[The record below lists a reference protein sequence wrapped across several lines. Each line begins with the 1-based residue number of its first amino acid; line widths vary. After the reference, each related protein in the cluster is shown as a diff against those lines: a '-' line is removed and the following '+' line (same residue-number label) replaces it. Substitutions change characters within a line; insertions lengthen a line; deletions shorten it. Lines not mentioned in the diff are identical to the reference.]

1 MQAKAPAQRLDSAA
15 DVHKL
20 PLPEPNGHLPAFDYQ
35 PRTRVVFGPGKISEL
50 GTLAAEL
57 GAQRVL
63 LVTDQGLETAGHPQ
77 KGIAALES
85 AGLTVA
91 LFDDVQPN
99 PTTDDV
105 DRGLAIAQAARI
117 DLIVG
122 LGGGSSMDCA
132 KGINFLLTNGGRIE
146 DYWGA
151 NKARMPMLPMIAVPT
166 TSGTGSEAQS
176 YALIAHPESHMKM
189 ACGDPKAAC
198 RIALL
203 DPALTVSM
211 PASVTAAT
219 GIDALSHA
227 VESYVSTRRN
237 PVSQLFSRQAWQ
249 LLTRGFPTVVAKADH
264 LDARARM
271 LLGAHLAGAAI
282 ENSMLGA
289 AHALANPLSAH
300 FNVIHGVAI
309 AVMLPHVIRYN
320 AESAAKLYGDLAV
333 DAGLCDAR
341 QCDGVQFTAGD
352 VRGTRGG
359 PSGGAGPQRGAARVL
374 DRLRCRR
381 RHDRANGGR
390 SGPAMDR
397 QVQSARRRR
406 AVTAGT
412 VRRSHVMV
420 TSSSNGV
427 SGGPAV
433 CAAPAGSRSDKKP
446 RRAST
451 FGKQTCTLKFA
462 HLGHLM
468 DMESAWR
475 SFSSLRDPTALT
487 GRSGHPSPALRP
499 PGEKRLHLSSLNF
512 QFAVQSSSSSS
523 WRPPHSPPRRR

>member
-15 DVHKL
+15 DVHDL
-20 PLPEPNGHLPAFDYQ
+20 PVPNQPVPNLNGHLPAFDYQ
-35 PRTRVVFGPGKISEL
+35 PRTRVVFGPGKIAEL
-50 GTLAAEL
+50 GMLAAEL
-57 GAQRVL
+57 GAHRVL

-85 AGLTVA
+85 AGLSVA
-91 LFDDVQPN
+91 RFDDVRPN

-105 DRGLAIAQAARI
+105 ARGLAIAQAARI

-151 NKARMPMLPMIAVPT
+151 NKARLPMLPMIAVPT

-176 YALIAHPESHMKM
+176 YALIAHPQSHMKM

-203 DPALTVSM
+203 DPGLTVSM

-249 LLTRGFPTVVAKADH
+249 LLARGFPRVVAQSDD
-264 LDARARM
+264 LDARAQM

-300 FNVIHGVAI
+300 FGVTHGVAI

-320 AESAAKLYGDLAV
+320 AESAAKLYNELAV
-333 DAGLCDAR
+333 DAGLCDAGSHDAAEPR
-341 QCDGVQFTAGD
+341 AAALVAAHLTTLAQRAGLPIRLADCGV
-352 VRGTRGG
+352 
-359 PSGGAGPQRGAARVL
+359 
-374 DRLRCRR
+374 
-381 RHDRANGGR
+381 DRAKFGQMAAEAAQQWTGKFN
-390 SGPAMDR
+390 P
-397 QVQSARRRR
+397 R
-406 AVTAGT
+406 AVGE
-412 VRRSHVMV
+412 H
-420 TSSSNGV
+420 
-427 SGGPAV
+427 
-433 CAAPAGSRSDKKP
+433 
-446 RRAST
+446 
-451 FGKQTCTLKFA
+451 
-462 HLGHLM
+462 
-468 DMESAWR
+468 
-475 SFSSLRDPTALT
+475 SLRELYEGAM
-487 GRSGHPSPALRP
+487 
-499 PGEKRLHLSSLNF
+499 
-512 QFAVQSSSSSS
+512 
-523 WRPPHSPPRRR
+523 

>member
-15 DVHKL
+15 PSHDQTHKL
-20 PLPEPNGHLPAFDYQ
+20 PVPNLPVPNLNGHLPAFDYQ
-35 PRTRVVFGPGKISEL
+35 PRTRVVFGAGKISEL
-50 GTLAAEL
+50 GSLAAEL
-57 GAQRVL
+57 HSRRVL
-63 LVTDQGLETAGHPQ
+63 LVTDDGLEKAGHPQ

-91 LFDDVQPN
+91 LFDDVHPN
-99 PTTDDV
+99 PTTEDV
-105 DRGLAIAQAARI
+105 DRGLAIAQAAGV

-146 DYWGA
+146 DYWGT
-151 NKARMPMLPMIAVPT
+151 NKATRPMLPMIAVPT

-176 YALIAHPESHMKM
+176 YALIAHPKSHMKM

-203 DPALTVSM
+203 DPGLTVSM

-249 LLTRGFPTVVAKADH
+249 LLTRGFPRVVAKSDD
-264 LDARARM
+264 LDARAQM

-300 FNVIHGVAI
+300 FDVTHGMAI

-320 AESAAKLYGDLAV
+320 GESAAKLYGDLAV
-333 DAGLCDAR
+333 DAGLCP
-341 QCDGVQFTAGD
+341 AGD
-352 VRGTRGG
+352 PRAADIVATHLTDLARNAGLPVRLADC
-359 PSGGAGPQRGAARVL
+359 SVNAGEIPQMAAE
-374 DRLRCRR
+374 
-381 RHDRANGGR
+381 AAQQWTGKFN
-390 SGPAMDR
+390 P
-397 QVQSARRRR
+397 R
-406 AVTAGT
+406 AV
-412 VRRSHVMV
+412 
-420 TSSSNGV
+420 
-427 SGGPAV
+427 
-433 CAAPAGSRSDKKP
+433 DE
-446 RRAST
+446 
-451 FGKQTCTLKFA
+451 Q
-462 HLGHLM
+462 
-468 DMESAWR
+468 
-475 SFSSLRDPTALT
+475 SLRQLYEGAM
-487 GRSGHPSPALRP
+487 
-499 PGEKRLHLSSLNF
+499 
-512 QFAVQSSSSSS
+512 
-523 WRPPHSPPRRR
+523 